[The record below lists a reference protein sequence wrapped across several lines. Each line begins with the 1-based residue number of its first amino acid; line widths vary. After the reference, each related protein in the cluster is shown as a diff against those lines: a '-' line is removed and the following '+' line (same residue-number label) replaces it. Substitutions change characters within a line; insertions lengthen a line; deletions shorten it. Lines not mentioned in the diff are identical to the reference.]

1 MIGMVS
7 SPASAL
13 AARSRVGVAAVGG
26 ALVAVLLAG
35 CGASDWNAPAP
46 NLYVPPEPAPV
57 ATAAPVVPHVP
68 IRDAALTAA
77 QVPDAPP
84 APVRLEVPGVGID
97 MSVDPVGVTDAGTM
111 ELPEDADRA
120 GWYEYGP
127 TPSDARGS
135 TLVAA
140 HVDSRLTGIGPFAR
154 LREVTVGSPLTL
166 TTADG
171 VAHSYVVASVVKTPK
186 DEAPVDEWFDRTG
199 TPRLVLV
206 TCGGQWIRA
215 AGHYSD
221 NVVVTASPVAG

>member
-1 MIGMVS
+1 
-7 SPASAL
+7 
-13 AARSRVGVAAVGG
+13 
-26 ALVAVLLAG
+26 
-35 CGASDWNAPAP
+35 
-46 NLYVPPEPAPV
+46 
-57 ATAAPVVPHVP
+57 
-68 IRDAALTAA
+68 
-77 QVPDAPP
+77 
-84 APVRLEVPGVGID
+84 